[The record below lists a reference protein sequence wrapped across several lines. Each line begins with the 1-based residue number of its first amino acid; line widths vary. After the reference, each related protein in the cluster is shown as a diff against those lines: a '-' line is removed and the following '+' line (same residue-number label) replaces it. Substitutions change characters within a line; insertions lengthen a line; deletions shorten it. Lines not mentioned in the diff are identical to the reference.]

1 LNKPDAWT
9 CLYNDIQQT
18 DVHIYSES
26 SSDDDDEGR
35 ISLFV
40 FDEFNLFNSDA
51 NMDDDDNSSSS
62 SSDDESI
69 EIEAP
74 DSIPNE
80 TPDDYYNRTR
90 EFWFGEARKELKI
103 TDTSDDSV
111 RVQHLAKQ
119 MSKLF
124 FQS

>member
-1 LNKPDAWT
+1 MD
-9 CLYNDIQQT
+9 
-18 DVHIYSES
+18 E
-26 SSDDDDEGR
+26 DDDE
-35 ISLFV
+35 S
-40 FDEFNLFNSDA
+40 S
-51 NMDDDDNSSSS
+51 SSSS

-74 DSIPNE
+74 DAIPNE
-80 TPDDYYNRTR
+80 THDEYYHRTH
-90 EFWFGEARKELKI
+90 EFWLAEARKELKI

>member
-1 LNKPDAWT
+1 MMMMMKVGLV
-9 CLYNDIQQT
+9 C
-18 DVHIYSES
+18 
-26 SSDDDDEGR
+26 
-35 ISLFV
+35 FF

-51 NMDDDDNSSSS
+51 NMDDNDDSSSS

>member
-1 LNKPDAWT
+1 LNKLDAWT
-9 CLYNDIQQT
+9 CLYNDTQQT
-18 DVHIYSES
+18 DVHAYSES
-26 SSDDDDEGR
+26 SSDDDD
-35 ISLFV
+35 
-40 FDEFNLFNSDA
+40 DKMDA
-51 NMDDDDNSSSS
+51 EDDDSSSS

-80 TPDDYYNRTR
+80 THDDYYHRTR
-90 EFWFGEARKELKI
+90 EFWLGEARKELKI
-103 TDTSDDSV
+103 TDTNDDSV

>member
-1 LNKPDAWT
+1 MRVGLS
-9 CLYNDIQQT
+9 CLFF
-18 DVHIYSES
+18 
-26 SSDDDDEGR
+26 DD
-35 ISLFV
+35 
-40 FDEFNLFNSDA
+40 FNLFNSDA
-51 NMDDDDNSSSS
+51 NMEDDDDSSSS
-62 SSDDESI
+62 SSSADESI

-80 TPDDYYNRTR
+80 THDDYYHRTR

>member
-1 LNKPDAWT
+1 LNKLDAWT
-9 CLYNDIQQT
+9 CLYNDTQQT
-18 DVHIYSES
+18 DVHAYSES
-26 SSDDDDEGR
+26 SSDDDD
-35 ISLFV
+35 
-40 FDEFNLFNSDA
+40 DKMDA
-51 NMDDDDNSSSS
+51 EDDDSSSSS

-80 TPDDYYNRTR
+80 THDDYYHRTR
-90 EFWFGEARKELKI
+90 EFWLGEARKELKI
-103 TDTSDDSV
+103 TDTNDDSV